1 MAGILLNRLLFV
13 LLFVEENLA
22 EEGAVDPV

>member
-13 LLFVEENLA
+13 LLFVEEDFA
-22 EEGAVDPV
+22 EEGAVDSA

>member
-13 LLFVEENLA
+13 LLFVEEDFA
-22 EEGAVDPV
+22 EEGAIALR